1 MHQRAVPI
9 LVALSYIYFVL
20 LLGGTLLGLVLGDRW
35 WWLFFF
41 NTFLLYLIL
50 IPLPFAL
57 LTATIT
63 RQRLLW
69 IGNGLVLVV
78 AVACYGPLLVPSTAV
93 MPESAAPLT
102 AMSFN
107 MLGSN
112 RNIDAVV
119 QVLRNSDADLI
130 GIQELNP
137 AVAEAIADDLTDVY
151 PYQVLDPQTGVTG
164 MGVISRY
171 PLQVSEAVL
180 PGRWVGTPQVVTM
193 DFADQLVT
201 ILHVHAT
208 PTTGGGI
215 ANIEASVR
223 AREQQAQILV
233 DFAAANPGPS
243 LILTD
248 FNTGDQSAAYR
259 ILTGTFRDVWREGGW
274 GLGHTFPSPP
284 ATDSFPRVAGIS
296 VPPWLIRIDYV
307 FHSAHWQT
315 ESAWLGPWD
324 GRSDHRP
331 VAARLWIEE

>member
-1 MHQRAVPI
+1 MPT
-9 LVALSYIYFVL
+9 
-20 LLGGTLLGLVLGDRW
+20 LLGGTLLGFVLGDRW

-50 IPLPFAL
+50 VPLPFTL
-57 LTATIT
+57 LTAIIT

-69 IGNGLVLVV
+69 IGNGMVLVV
-78 AVACYGPLLVPSTAV
+78 AVVCYGPLLVPSTAA
-93 MPESAAPLT
+93 MPGSAAPLT

-112 RNIDAVV
+112 RNTDAVV
-119 QVLRNSDADLI
+119 HVLRNSNADLI

-137 AVAEAIADDLTDVY
+137 AAAEAIASDLTDVY

-171 PLQVSEAVL
+171 PLQVSDVGL
-180 PGRWVGTPQVVTM
+180 TGRWVGTPQLVTM
-193 DFADQLVT
+193 DFADQSVT

-208 PTTGGGI
+208 PTTGGGV

-223 AREQQAQILV
+223 VREQQAQLLV
-233 DFAAANPGPS
+233 DFAAANPGPL

-259 ILTGTFRDVWREGGW
+259 ILAGTFRDVWREGGW
-274 GLGHTFPSPP
+274 GLGHTFPSVP
-284 ATDSFPRVAGIS
+284 ATGSLPTLADPVDVDRIVG
-296 VPPWLIRIDYV
+296 WLFRP
-307 FHSAHWQT
+307 S
-315 ESAWLGPWD
+315 S
-324 GRSDHRP
+324 GRCKVVD
-331 VAARLWIEE
+331 